1 MRRSTGWCHG
11 LAAAVILLVLV
22 LRPADAAEREIAVIN
37 IGWHTGIALK
47 VADIDPE
54 LIPEARYF
62 ANFSWIEFGWGDAE
76 FYRTP
81 DPDLS
86 VYLSAAFGGN
96 GSVMH
101 LVGMH
106 PPPADYF
113 AASEVVSL
121 HLDETDH
128 RRLQSYIARSFR
140 RGADG
145 AALEPTGH
153 GLYPASLFFDALG
166 SFSLANT
173 CNSWVA
179 RGLAES
185 GLELQPEGII
195 RAEGV
200 MDALREA
207 LARR

>member
-1 MRRSTGWCHG
+1 M
-11 LAAAVILLVLV
+11 LLLIA
-22 LRPADAAEREIAVIN
+22 LRPAGAAEREIAIVN

-47 VADIDPE
+47 VADIDPA

-106 PPPADYF
+106 PEPADYF
-113 AASEVVSL
+113 ASSEVVSVGL
-121 HLDETDH
+121 SEAEH
-128 RRLQSYIARSFR
+128 RRLQSYIGSGFK

-145 AALEPTGH
+145 ATLEPAGH

-179 RGLAES
+179 RGLAEA
-185 GLELQPEGII
+185 GLEIEPDGII

-200 MDALREA
+200 MDALRAA